1 MMMMIQFAIVVKND
15 RTPKQNIVVLFY
27 SVVLRPLSKTFT
39 CRICVIEI
47 VTFENH
53 SRISALFEIIT
64 TLISC

>member
-27 SVVLRPLSKTFT
+27 SVVLRPVSKNFT

-47 VTFENH
+47 VTFE
-53 SRISALFEIIT
+53 II
-64 TLISC
+64 LGFQLYLKSLPL